1 MKSEPGARPDPA
13 LVEAV
18 QTNCHIADA
27 SHATEMSLC
36 IYLLQ
41 MREFFRWERGLAP
54 LAPIAREAVGAW
66 LYERE
71 DLWSRLENQPW
82 RTLRLAGTD
91 FDPFDVSAINA
102 VLAKLGLVYGAG
114 YLAPGRANF
123 FLADL
128 ESAQER
134 EGMQLLVCAREHA
147 RGLNSPPAALANHTI
162 YLRRESL
169 QRWLWQKYE
178 AWTLRR
184 PAGAFESALQA
195 YGYPQDVNLALERM
209 AQAQAESLI
218 LHELGE
224 AGVEQ
229 LLGPAWRELR
239 AGVQDRRTE
248 LQLRA
253 VRDLLADCEV
263 TLPALLDRQDDASLH
278 FWFANFEG
286 LRPSFFPRLAQAY
299 NAWREG
305 DGGLAL
311 RQAIA
316 AGATHWR
323 QICLRSLDLYQARS
337 SAAPGAIQ
345 ALLAQPASVLH

>member
-66 LYERE
+66 LSERE

-114 YLAPGRANF
+114 YLAPGRASF

-253 VRDLLADCEV
+253 VRDLLADCLS
-263 TLPALLDRQDDASLH
+263 TLPGLLRGPNASALH
-278 FWFANFEG
+278 FYFATFDAQRRVLFPEAMVAYEHYVRTGETADLFSVAQEG
-286 LRPSFFPRLAQAY
+286 AERWLAVA
-299 NAWREG
+299 REL
-305 DGGLAL
+305 LAL
-311 RQAIA
+311 DEPALERA
-316 AGATHWR
+316 AGR
-323 QICLRSLDLYQARS
+323 MLGEPGARS
-337 SAAPGAIQ
+337 KE
-345 ALLAQPASVLH
+345 

>member
-1 MKSEPGARPDPA
+1 MSSGPVCPAPA

-27 SHATEMSLC
+27 GNATDMSLC

-41 MREFFRWERGLAP
+41 MREFYRWERGLAP
-54 LAPIAREAVGAW
+54 LASIAREAVGDW
-66 LYERE
+66 LAERE
-71 DLWSRLENQPW
+71 ALWGRLENQPW
-82 RTLRLAGTD
+82 RKLPLAGSD
-91 FDPFDVSAINA
+91 CDPFNVPAVNA
-102 VLAKLGLVYGAG
+102 ALAPLGLVYGAG
-114 YLAPGRANF
+114 YVAPGRASF
-123 FLADL
+123 FLAEL
-128 ESAQER
+128 ESDQQR
-134 EGMQLLVCAREHA
+134 EATRVLISAREFA
-147 RGLNSPPAALANHTI
+147 RGLSSPPAALADRTI

-195 YGYPQDVNLALERM
+195 YGYQADVAQALERM

-224 AGVEQ
+224 AGVDQ
-229 LLGPAWRELR
+229 LLGPAWQALREDL
-239 AGVQDRRTE
+239 QDRRTE

-263 TLPALLDRQDDASLH
+263 TLPALLARQDDASLH
-278 FWFANFEG
+278 FWFANFDG
-286 LRPSFFPRLAQAY
+286 LRPTFFPRLAQAY
-299 NAWREG
+299 TRWLEG

-311 RQAIA
+311 RQAIE
-316 AGATHWR
+316 AGARHWR
-323 QICLRSLDLYQARS
+323 QICLHTLELYRTQ
-337 SAAPGAIQ
+337 SAAATGAIKS
-345 ALLAQPASVLH
+345 LLAQPASVLH